1 MLFEFYQLKNQ
12 KPIAMKRLLII
23 LPILS
28 LLVTSCY
35 KEPFAD
41 ALISPR
47 LALVDENISFTNL
60 SQNATIVEWDM
71 DDGMVTSAFN
81 PTYAYDLPGL
91 YNVMLT
97 AFGEKGDV
105 SVAYFQVEVIGS
117 LKVIVKEYY
126 DEYVVSDARV
136 RLYPSL
142 ADWDNE
148 TNLVAEAY
156 TNNAGEVVF
165 ANLAYQRYYVDVFET
180 WHDNYT
186 LGTEEDG
193 VQWIETPPLNPD
205 YFYEFIAYVDVY
217 DTPATKSATTTKSK
231 KMVLREKGSDNSR
244 PAKTTSTAVP
254 KKSN

>member
-1 MLFEFYQLKNQ
+1 
-12 KPIAMKRLLII
+12 MKRLLTI

-28 LLVTSCY
+28 LMVTSCY

-41 ALISPR
+41 AIIDPLP
-47 LALVDENISFTNL
+47 AYVDENITFTNL
-60 SQNATIVEWDM
+60 STNAKHVEWDM
-71 DDGMVTSAFN
+71 DDGTITSAFS
-81 PTYAYDLPGL
+81 PTYAFDLPGI

-97 AFGEKGDV
+97 AFGDRGDI
-105 SVAYFQVEVIGS
+105 SVAYFPVEVIGS

-126 DEYVVSDARV
+126 DEYVVPDARV

-142 ADWDNE
+142 FDWDNE

-165 ANLAYQRYYVDVFET
+165 ANLANQRYYVDVFET

-205 YFYEFIAYVDVY
+205 YFYEFVAYVDVY

-231 KMVLREKGSDNSR
+231 KMMLKEKASGESR
-244 PAKTTSTAVP
+244 PARTTSTAVP
-254 KKSN
+254 KKGR